1 VEVLSV
7 DVIVDVWL
15 LVELVDI
22 EVLNSD
28 SYIINIKI
36 NWEWIAVPA
45 SLAFSTW
52 NL

>member
-1 VEVLSV
+1 L
-7 DVIVDVWL
+7 DVWL
-15 LVELVDI
+15 FVELIAI

-36 NWEWIAVPA
+36 NWQFIVPA